1 MTRRVALT
9 ILVAFV
15 LVLGLVAT
23 APAVR
28 GRVYV
33 ANGDCL
39 GHTYRP
45 VKVTIDCFTGQFYA
59 GNLQYRAYGGGVARA
74 AGRLYLDDC
83 KPNCA
88 RGKFKSELATVT
100 LRDVIRCSGRLLY
113 GRISWRYL
121 RGRPRSGSN
130 VFPPRTGTGKIG
142 PSRHCPDWGLGRS

>member
-1 MTRRVALT
+1 MARRVALT
-9 ILVAFV
+9 IPVAFV

-23 APAVR
+23 APALQ

-33 ANGDCL
+33 AGNDCS

-59 GNLQYRAYGGGVARA
+59 GNLHYSTYGGRAARA

-88 RGKFKSELATVT
+88 RGKFKSQAATVT
-100 LRDVIRCSGRLLY
+100 LGDVIRCSGRLLY
-113 GRISWRYL
+113 GRISWRYEHP
-121 RGRPRSGSN
+121 RPRG
-130 VFPPRTGTGKIG
+130 FPTRTGTRKIG
-142 PSRHCPDWGLGRS
+142 PSRHCPDWGLS